1 MGRLKLGKGLW
12 FLISDGNEI
21 NKCIKCPTL
30 ANLTQNILMVIKLV
44 PKLSRFFL
52 NENVI
57 SKYPLEDLN
66 EKT

>member
-21 NKCIKCPTL
+21 NKCIKCPMM
-30 ANLTQNILMVIKLV
+30 ILMIIKLV